1 MKNPQEGQSK
11 SSQRMGNAK
20 VFVDQSARSSIGV
33 QEIFAVL
40 FGILGGGAYCVFTKQ
55 LAQKKA
61 IVFLLSSIFSF
72 ITVVIPFQQQ
82 STEYQESIPTKSPNA
97 STSQSETENEDYS
110 GQAENEDYSGQT
122 ENEDYPGQT
131 ENIEKFGRDRYEAL
145 EECQN
150 QKIAEGASAQEIVES
165 CNPSR
170 F

>member
-1 MKNPQEGQSK
+1 MKNSQEGQSK

-110 GQAENEDYSGQT
+110 GQT